1 MLQYFYN
8 TWYHPD
14 GYMVAYLFYVFADG
28 EVMQIG
34 SRTGW
39 DPVTV
44 RGQCM
49 KFIEE
54 YET

>member
-14 GYMVAYLFYVFADG
+14 GYMVAHIFYVFADG

-34 SRTGW
+34 SRSGY
-39 DPVTV
+39 DLFV
-44 RGQCM
+44 RNQCL

-54 YET
+54 YEI

>member
-1 MLQYFYN
+1 
-8 TWYHPD
+8 
-14 GYMVAYLFYVFADG
+14 MVAYLFYVFADG

-39 DPVTV
+39 NPVTV
-44 RGQCM
+44 RVRCL

-54 YET
+54 YEI